1 MPKTEGYRLE
11 VTGYSLLYC
20 VRRCLKVVNKL
31 WRSLVQIVCLYP
43 QSTAGRKYLTSQVFF
58 MHVLPTVNTTTLTHR
73 FLKIVPVKFSFT
85 HFTQD
90 LCIQINKESY

>member
-1 MPKTEGYRLE
+1 MPRISYKLIALSSQLVACVKAVKKVCR
-11 VTGYSLLYC
+11 TGG
-20 VRRCLKVVNKL
+20 KL
-31 WRSLVQIVCLYP
+31 FNFSPL
-43 QSTAGRKYLTSQVFF
+43 STSNLKYLTSQVFF